1 MKFSAH
7 HERFELARPFVI
19 ARGSR
24 THQDVVV
31 ATVEIGDRSG
41 SAECTPYARYGESI
55 DSVIEQIEH
64 FNLQLK
70 QHSVLSPGWVHQ
82 QLVPQLPAGAARNA
96 IDCALWRLN
105 AQASFPAPLF
115 EIKPQIVTALTVS
128 IDTPVNMAQQAREL
142 SRQGA
147 KLLKVKLDAENVIER
162 VAAVRKQAPKCE
174 IILDA
179 NEAWEALALPELFQ
193 ALTRYDIRMIE
204 QPVPAGKDNLLKGI
218 PHPISLCADES
229 CHTSDDIA
237 GMIGCYE
244 MVNIKLDKT
253 GGLTEAIKLAD
264 QARKQGLEIMVG
276 CMVGTSLAMEAALPV
291 ASQADLVDLDGPVL
305 LKKDRENGL
314 VYKNGLLVA
323 REQFR

>member
-1 MKFSAH
+1 MKFSAR

-31 ATVEIGDRSG
+31 ATFKVGDHCA

-64 FNLQLK
+64 FNRLLE
-70 QHSVLSPGWVHQ
+70 QHPTLSARAVQ
-82 QLVPQLPAGAARNA
+82 QELVPQLPAGAARNA
-96 IDCALWRLN
+96 IDCALWRFN
-105 AQASFPAPLF
+105 AETSFPTPLF
-115 EIKPQIVTALTVS
+115 DIKPQIVTALTVS
-128 IDTPVNMAQQAREL
+128 IDTPAKMARQAREL
-142 SRQGA
+142 CRQGA

-162 VAAVRKQAPKCE
+162 VAAVREQAPECE

-179 NEAWEALALPELFQ
+179 NEAWENLPLSELFQ
-193 ALTRYDIRMIE
+193 ALTSYDIRMIE
-204 QPVPAGKDNLLKGI
+204 QPVPAGKDGLLKGI
-218 PHPISLCADES
+218 PHPIPLCADES

-264 QARKQGLEIMVG
+264 QARKQGLDIMVG

-305 LKKDRENGL
+305 LKNDRENGL
-314 VYKNGLLVA
+314 IYQNGRLVTS
-323 REQFR
+323 Q